1 MCCLNQLKNEV
12 TYFMFRHLQWFLSPG
27 VLCSVVKLSETSVR
41 VDLGGTLFRNKQD
54 VIWYTCT
61 SLTLVQNFIRSR
73 VPLPIPDLSTP
84 FLISFV
90 ILFLLLNVTLQRR
103 HNSTLL
109 RQQLFEF
116 RAVTLFVTVGTN
128 IGVSMLI
135 AHLLSFVDWQFM
147 MEETRSKKINDFSR
161 IHIASLL

>member
-1 MCCLNQLKNEV
+1 
-12 TYFMFRHLQWFLSPG
+12 MFRQLQWFLRTG
-27 VLCSVVKLSETSVR
+27 VLCSVVKLSETSKHSHVR
-41 VDLGGTLFRNKQD
+41 MNLGGTLFRSKQD
-54 VIWYTCT
+54 VIWYTST
-61 SLTLVQNFIRSR
+61 SLTLVVQNFIRSR
-73 VPLPIPDLSTP
+73 VPLPVPDLSTL

-128 IGVSMLI
+128 IGVSVLI

-147 MEETRSKKINDFSR
+147 MEETRSEKINEFSR
-161 IHIASLL
+161 IHIASLV

>member
-1 MCCLNQLKNEV
+1 M
-12 TYFMFRHLQWFLSPG
+12 
-27 VLCSVVKLSETSVR
+27 
-41 VDLGGTLFRNKQD
+41 
-54 VIWYTCT
+54 
-61 SLTLVQNFIRSR
+61 
-73 VPLPIPDLSTP
+73 PLPVPDLSTL

-128 IGVSMLI
+128 IGVSVLI
-135 AHLLSFVDWQFM
+135 AHLLSFVD
-147 MEETRSKKINDFSR
+147 
-161 IHIASLL
+161 